1 MSAVAPA
8 AALSMELLLS
18 SQQRQQLT
26 PLQYAGLQTAL
37 RSVLAASTK
46 QATATLLLCIALE
59 SAAQLLL
66 DTGGVQAR
74 QTAVTQLLHWLDKER
89 PAIRARTGR
98 CWTDVAK
105 LLTTEANRAYWTAKA
120 LDSQLTLSF
129 AVLHEL
135 QSHLS
140 SLYVL
145 VAAGR
150 LTSVNA
156 FFDEMLALEP
166 PPTRNDIARRV
177 ERSLQDL
184 ALGSLSHTMQWC
196 VARSLIQSLLYSFSG
211 SVLACCCSFSSR
223 SFSRR
228 QTSEPPQV

>member
-89 PAIRARTGR
+89 PAIRAKASLSD
-98 CWTDVAK
+98 CWNGVAR
-105 LLTTEANRAYWTAKA
+105 LLTTPRSRAFWTEHAKSIKSIGQVEAVASLLLDIQAAKPSEDEQEQFFR
-120 LDSQLTLSF
+120 L
-129 AVLHEL
+129 VLE
-135 QSHLS
+135 QPRT
-140 SLYVL
+140 V
-145 VAAGR
+145 R
-150 LTSVNA
+150 FTKA
-156 FFDEMLALEP
+156 F
-166 PPTRNDIARRV
+166 I
-177 ERSLQDL
+177 
-184 ALGSLSHTMQWC
+184 
-196 VARSLIQSLLYSFSG
+196 IQSLPQGTALHG
-211 SVLACCCSFSSR
+211 TAQQGTATWLLTHILSVSQLLCL
-223 SFSRR
+223 
-228 QTSEPPQV
+228 